1 MNLPRF
7 PFFWRPSLTF
17 TGKSIMSIGPA
28 TGQVSKH
35 FDTWDS
41 IEKQGY
47 LNGPEGVAEVVKQV
61 RPAPLLCSD
70 CLLTACSLPG
80 VNSCS

>member
-1 MNLPRF
+1 MMYRF
-7 PFFWRPSLTF
+7 QTLLSNSTCAA
-17 TGKSIMSIGPA
+17 T

-61 RPAPLLCSD
+61 RPAP
-70 CLLTACSLPG
+70 AG
-80 VNSCS
+80 VVLRLFAHFQVLVTC